1 MRNFKHSIITKARL
15 ETIWELYADITAWT
29 SWDIGIEYASL
40 EGPFAAGTSGVLQ
53 PQGQDKLSF
62 QLIDVEPLDGF
73 SDVTD
78 IPGADITIRF
88 DHRLQKTLDGTRIT
102 HSVSITGPN
111 VDKFGEQF
119 IAELSDGIPQT
130 MERLAALA
138 IEKDESYIG

>member
-1 MRNFKHSIITKARL
+1 MHNFKHSIITKAKI
-15 ETIWELYADITAWT
+15 ETIWGLYTDITSWT
-29 SWDIGIEYASL
+29 TWDTGIEYASL
-40 EGPFAAGTSGVLQ
+40 EGPFAAGTRGTLQ

-78 IPGADITIRF
+78 IPGAAIAIRF